1 MITIYKYEIMR
12 ILQKNRKI
20 VLFNIIGF
28 TSMVIL
34 IGLSMSYYIEKANYE
49 NIIEDS
55 YGNRSFYKILYD
67 GEIPDLFQKIY
78 STNAILKV
86 KNAFDDLSK
95 ESDFEF
101 HYTDV
106 QAVFFMNKNDVKY
119 NEQFV
124 DGYETGKDYNGDEYV
139 ALKAIYADKLFFN
152 DSNIVLA
159 KGRIFAEHDY
169 VFSNNNTMVPVVLG
183 AEYAHYYEIGDII
196 PNANFWD
203 ETNITLIVIGLLTE
217 NSYFYDNNNEQVILN
232 RYMIIPDVEV
242 ASPNDCSDGFFVG
255 AYSGTK
261 LMNSRIV
268 CIKGKEKQ
276 MISTVSKILNDNE
289 LYDFY
294 LFDESGGAENIL
306 KKSKEFTSIGLLIA
320 VISLIVCTSMLVIA
334 AFSRILQEI
343 KNYSIYILIG
353 IEKSKILFFS
363 ILEVLIIFIPANL
376 ISFCVFSQMYS
387 TGFDTGIFDKYIIIA
402 IALTEMMVIIIS
414 TLITTY
420 KIKSINLSGIIRR
433 KE

>member
-159 KGRIFAEHDY
+159 KGRIFAEYDY

-320 VISLIVCTSMLVIA
+320 VISLIVCTSMLIIA

-387 TGFDTGIFDKYIIIA
+387 TGFDIGIFDKYIIIT
-402 IALTEMMVIIIS
+402 IALTEMMVIIVS